1 MLDVKVSHADL
12 SVQAR
17 APTPELRRALRL
29 RAGVPLIALERV
41 SYAAATP
48 LEHTLYWANAESYQF
63 VLRLRGKVPITSSI
77 QGIK

>member
-1 MLDVKVSHADL
+1 M
-12 SVQAR
+12 
-17 APTPELRRALRL
+17 PTTET
-29 RAGVPLIALERV
+29 
-41 SYAAATP
+41 AATP